1 MLSATQKGHLQMHRD
16 PRQLLLADQ
25 NSGRV
30 LAHSAFSILSTMADS
45 LSARRK
51 VVVAVTVAF
60 ADAAVLAVDDKFG
73 SLIAADATAFVDGFL
88 LRVAHVGS
96 AF

>member
-1 MLSATQKGHLQMHRD
+1 MHRD

-30 LAHSAFSILSTMADS
+30 LAHSAFFILSTMADS
-45 LSARRK
+45 LSARRAGI
-51 VVVAVTVAF
+51 VAVTVAF
-60 ADAAVLAVDDKFG
+60 TDTAVLAVDDKFG
-73 SLIAADATAFVDGFL
+73 SLIATDGTAFVDGFL
-88 LRVAHVGS
+88 LRVAHMGS

>member
-30 LAHSAFSILSTMADS
+30 LAHSAFFILSTMADS
-45 LSARRK
+45 LSARRE
-51 VVVAVTVAF
+51 VVVAVTVALT
-60 ADAAVLAVDDKFG
+60 DAAFAVVNEELCALVATDG
-73 SLIAADATAFVDGFL
+73 TAFVDGFL
-88 LRVAHVGS
+88 LCSAHMGS

>member
-30 LAHSAFSILSTMADS
+30 LAHSAFSILSTMTGS
-45 LSARRK
+45 LSGRRTGI
-51 VVVAVTVAF
+51 VAVTVALTDDAF
-60 ADAAVLAVDDKFG
+60 AVVNEKLCALV
-73 SLIAADATAFVDGFL
+73 ATDGTPFVDGFL
-88 LRVAHVGS
+88 LCSAHV
-96 AF
+96 

>member
-60 ADAAVLAVDDKFG
+60 ADAAVRAVDDKLG
-73 SLIAADATAFVDGFL
+73 ALITADAAAFVDGFL
-88 LRVAHVGS
+88 LRTAYVGS

>member
-1 MLSATQKGHLQMHRD
+1 MHRD

-45 LSARRK
+45 LSERRE
-51 VVVAVTVAF
+51 VVVAVTVALTDTAF
-60 ADAAVLAVDDKFG
+60 AVVNEELCA
-73 SLIAADATAFVDGFL
+73 LIAADGTAFVDGFL
-88 LRVAHVGS
+88 LCSAHVGS

>member
-16 PRQLLLADQ
+16 PRQLVLADQ

-45 LSARRK
+45 LSARRE

-60 ADAAVLAVDDKFG
+60 ADAAVRAVDDKLG
-73 SLIAADATAFVDGFL
+73 ALITADAAAFVDGFL
-88 LRVAHVGS
+88 LCSAHVGS